1 MGKIKNIIKVTENPF
16 LNFYDL
22 ETENKVGREGHY
34 YVASRAKTEEEL
46 KIRTRKNTPDGVV
59 IYSLYG
65 EKRDRVVLIRQYR
78 YPVGGYVYELPAGLV
93 DPGENYHEAAV
104 RELKEETGLTLE
116 PIEAD
121 EIYEKPYFTTVGMTD
136 ESCATVYG
144 YASGTVSEKYQE
156 DSEEIQVI
164 LADREEVR
172 RILKEEQVALICAY
186 QMMHFLQEEEPFGF
200 LGGASRLIKF
210 LV

>member
-1 MGKIKNIIKVTENPF
+1 MGKIKKITKVTENPF

-46 KIRTRKNTPDGVV
+46 KIRTGKNTPDGVV

-116 PIEAD
+116 PILAD

-144 YASGTVSEKYQE
+144 YASGKVSEKYQE

-164 LADREEVR
+164 LADREEVW
-172 RILKEEQVALICAY
+172 RILREERVALICAY
-186 QMMHFLQEEEPFGF
+186 QVMHFLQEEEPFGF
-200 LGGASRLIKF
+200 LKL
-210 LV
+210 

>member
-1 MGKIKNIIKVTENPF
+1 MGKIKNITKVTENPF

-34 YVASRAKTEEEL
+34 YVASRARTEEEL
-46 KIRTRKNTPDGVV
+46 KIRTGKNTPDGVV

-116 PIEAD
+116 PILAD

-144 YASGTVSEKYQE
+144 YASGMVSEKYQE

-164 LADREEVR
+164 LADKEEVR
-172 RILKEEQVALICAY
+172 RILREERVALICAY

-200 LGGASRLIKF
+200 LGL
-210 LV
+210 

>member
-93 DPGENYHEAAV
+93 DPGENYHETAV

-172 RILKEEQVALICAY
+172 RLLKEEQVALICAY

-200 LGGASRLIKF
+200 LGVHRD
-210 LV
+210 

>member
-78 YPVGGYVYELPAGLV
+78 YPVG
-93 DPGENYHEAAV
+93 
-104 RELKEETGLTLE
+104 
-116 PIEAD
+116 
-121 EIYEKPYFTTVGMTD
+121 
-136 ESCATVYG
+136 
-144 YASGTVSEKYQE
+144 
-156 DSEEIQVI
+156 
-164 LADREEVR
+164 
-172 RILKEEQVALICAY
+172 
-186 QMMHFLQEEEPFGF
+186 
-200 LGGASRLIKF
+200 
-210 LV
+210 

>member
-144 YASGTVSEKYQE
+144 YASGTISEKYQE

-200 LGGASRLIKF
+200 LER
-210 LV
+210 

>member
-93 DPGENYHEAAV
+93 DPGENYHETAV

-200 LGGASRLIKF
+200 LER
-210 LV
+210 